1 MLDYCISKN
10 KDFNNKLRQMKF
22 QIIRIFHNIIKKLPP
37 NFIYV
42 LSYFIAI
49 VYFIFTP
56 FSNNKL
62 KKRKDRIDNYSVFKV
77 KLNYVRYWLETIWLT
92 KEGYKN
98 YIEPKVEIINED
110 IVRKL
115 NKNYNSYII
124 ALPHLGNWEF
134 AIPMG
139 KYLDLNLIAV
149 AEPLDDEK
157 ILHWFTQL
165 REDLG
170 CKIILGGKGQNT
182 FQQVKELLNNDHH
195 VCLLSERHVGKSGVG
210 VEFFNQ
216 MAAFPK
222 GPVSLSLDTQLPIV
236 PAAFIKSGNKYQL
249 HFGKP
254 FIVPYFE
261 NQAQSIQHGLKVLSK
276 SLENLIKLDPN
287 QWHSIQPVW
296 TSEY

>member
-1 MLDYCISKN
+1 MKILQYLFISLGHKIL
-10 KDFNNKLRQMKF
+10 KLLPYTS
-22 QIIRIFHNIIKKLPP
+22 IRILSFPIGTLYFLLTFRSSIKL
-37 NFIYV
+37 F
-42 LSYFIAI
+42 
-49 VYFIFTP
+49 
-56 FSNNKL
+56 
-62 KKRKDRIDNYSVFKV
+62 KRKEIFNELKINYRPLIV
-77 KLNYVRYWLETIWLT
+77 KINYTRYWLETLWLT
-92 KEGYKN
+92 NKN
-98 YIEPKVEIINED
+98 FSKYITPHVEIENLEY
-110 IVRKL
+110 VEKL
-115 NKNYNSYII
+115 KKQYPGLIF

-139 KYLDLNLIAV
+139 KFLDLNLVAV
-149 AEPLDDEK
+149 AEPLEDEK
-157 ILHWFTQL
+157 ILHWFTEL

-182 FQQVKELLNNDHH
+182 FERVKELLKNDHH

-236 PAAFIKSGNKYQL
+236 PAAFIKNGNKYQL

-254 FIVPYFE
+254 FIVPYFD
-261 NQAQSIQHGLKVLSK
+261 NQAQSIQHGLKVLSN

>member
-1 MLDYCISKN
+1 
-10 KDFNNKLRQMKF
+10 MKF
-22 QIIRIFHNIIKKLPP
+22 QIIRILHNMFKKLPP

-42 LSYFIAI
+42 ISYFIGL

-56 FSNNKL
+56 FSNIKL
-62 KKRKDRIDNYSVFKV
+62 KKRKDRIDNYSIFKV

-115 NKNYNSYII
+115 NKNYSSYII

-139 KYLDLNLIAV
+139 KFLDLNLVAV

-157 ILHWFTQL
+157 ILHWFTEL

-182 FQQVKELLNNDHH
+182 FERVKELLKNGHH
-195 VCLLSERHVGKSGVG
+195 V
-210 VEFFNQ
+210 
-216 MAAFPK
+216 
-222 GPVSLSLDTQLPIV
+222 LSLIH
-236 PAAFIKSGNKYQL
+236 I
-249 HFGKP
+249 
-254 FIVPYFE
+254 
-261 NQAQSIQHGLKVLSK
+261 
-276 SLENLIKLDPN
+276 
-287 QWHSIQPVW
+287 
-296 TSEY
+296 